1 MASRT
6 AMRSARLL
14 KAPTRAPIRSN
25 ARQIRLQSTST
36 PQQSSQVASNAGGG
50 GGSGVVAG
58 IAGGAVVFSLGY
70 GYYYYSGAKTIVDGA
85 AATKRQF
92 KNITSSMKDS
102 APEPNELLKWF
113 RSTVTSYAAFIPGAK
128 SYVDAAFNDLDK
140 VEQKHRGKV
149 DEIIKDAYS
158 DMREATKGGLTIE
171 TAHKTWEILQKHL
184 SKVTELAS
192 EASGEILDNHP
203 QLKEKVGGNID
214 QLKKMA
220 DSYGPEAK
228 EQRHR
233 RGGKI
238 REVVEE
244 NIEKLKGMGDQAWKK
259 GLEKA
264 QPYLDK
270 NPEIKKVIEEN
281 SDALK
286 QVNFSELFEKIKSGD
301 VSDLKEYAKKAGEKA
316 KSSGVGKNIQEYI
329 NLIPGGQEIVP
340 KLHKLHEAVKK
351 HGGEADKIAKE
362 AYKEIAEILS
372 KKADEVEDLASKAAN
387 DAKNRHLAAILAA
400 KSANPQSQINPVSV
414 PSLPAA
420 RADLI
425 ALALSPAAPLRPTSL
440 HDTFHSTTHNTS
452 NPTFHPA
459 TTPAPPAPVAP
470 RTRAAPKPKANTTA
484 KRAPKKAAAAGSKPV
499 GVKKTTA
506 APKTGAAAAAV
517 KAKVE
522 KVKKVVEKKAA
533 PAKKEKAPAA
543 PKTVVAKK

>member
-6 AMRSARLL
+6 AMRSARVL
-14 KAPTRAPIRSN
+14 KAPARAPIRSN

-58 IAGGAVVFSLGY
+58 IAGGALVFSLGY
-70 GYYYYSGAKTIVDGA
+70 GYYHYSGAKTI
-85 AATKRQF
+85 
-92 KNITSSMKDS
+92 
-102 APEPNELLKWF
+102 
-113 RSTVTSYAAFIPGAK
+113 TVTSYAAFIPGAK

-140 VEQKHRGKV
+140 IEQKHRGKV

-220 DSYGPEAK
+220 ESYGPEAK
-228 EQRHR
+228 EQVNKTYDQIKDILKNSS
-233 RGGKI
+233 GTDAADKI
-238 REVVEE
+238 RKVVEE

-286 QVNFSELFEKIKSGD
+286 QANFSELFEKIKNGD
-301 VSDLKEYAKKAGEKA
+301 VGDLKEYAKKAGEKA

-351 HGGEADKIAKE
+351 HGGEADKIAKG

-387 DAKNRHLAAILAA
+387 DAK
-400 KSANPQSQINPVSV
+400 K
-414 PSLPAA
+414 
-420 RADLI
+420 
-425 ALALSPAAPLRPTSL
+425 
-440 HDTFHSTTHNTS
+440 
-452 NPTFHPA
+452 
-459 TTPAPPAPVAP
+459 
-470 RTRAAPKPKANTTA
+470 
-484 KRAPKKAAAAGSKPV
+484 
-499 GVKKTTA
+499 
-506 APKTGAAAAAV
+506 
-517 KAKVE
+517 
-522 KVKKVVEKKAA
+522 
-533 PAKKEKAPAA
+533 
-543 PKTVVAKK
+543 